1 MVGRPDKP
9 TSWGPIERYA
19 DRRGFGFGPTGY
31 RWPTMVVSGLDVDT
45 LHFLERHETR
55 VHAIPGRQVRDLGDA
70 VLLHDPLDREPFWN
84 RVAAIRWPN
93 DGRAFD
99 RRLDETI
106 MLFATLDRQPHLW
119 PRPIL
124 REPPDIVERL
134 AAAGFD
140 DVGAGRIMVLDRP
153 DVLAGRGGATDR
165 AVGIER
171 LHELAAPHARAV
183 AADVALVLVE
193 AFEAEP
199 ERQASIEAETRAW
212 LDHPDLHVCLARVD
226 GEPAAVAKRA
236 TFDGATYL
244 SSIGTRPAFRGRGL
258 GGLVTAVAAAD
269 GIAAGSRWTH
279 LGVYSRN
286 EEARRVYGRL
296 GFAPVGGD
304 VPDLIMRSDR

>member
-1 MVGRPDKP
+1 MVL
-9 TSWGPIERYA
+9 
-19 DRRGFGFGPTGY
+19 
-31 RWPTMVVSGLDVDT
+31 SGLDVDT

-55 VHAIPGRQVRDLGDA
+55 VHAIPARQVRDLDDA
-70 VLLHDPLDREPFWN
+70 VLLHDPLDGEPFWN
-84 RVAAIRWPN
+84 RVVAIRWP
-93 DGRAFD
+93 DDARAFD
-99 RRLDETI
+99 RRLDQTI
-106 MLFATLDRQPHLW
+106 MLFATLDRLPHLW

-124 REPPDIVERL
+124 REPRDIVERL
-134 AAAGFD
+134 LAAGFD
-140 DVGAGRIMVLDRP
+140 DVGAGMIMVLDRP
-153 DVLAGRGGATDR
+153 DVLTGRGRTTDR
-165 AVGIER
+165 SVGVER
-171 LHELAAPHARAV
+171 LHALAAPEARMA

-199 ERQASIEAETRAW
+199 ERRASIEAETLAW
-212 LDHPDLHVCLARVD
+212 LDHPDLHVCLVRVD

-258 GGLVTAVAAAD
+258 GGLVTAIAAGD

-279 LGVYSRN
+279 LGVYSQN

-304 VPDLIMRSDR
+304 VPDLILRNDR